1 MTFSDQFI
9 EILNAIT
16 SKIGIAVDWTSNNV
30 MTYVQDLI
38 PRLMRYE
45 IATSIAWIVFMILL
59 TTASFLILKS
69 SKRKTREGKYEDD
82 AAVFFS
88 SLMFCIFLTVTVFVV
103 VNQTMDIIAAYTL
116 PEQVILDKF
125 IKIKES
131 LGN

>member
-30 MTYVQDLI
+30 MTYVQDLV

-45 IATSIAWIVFMILL
+45 IFTSVAWIIFMTLL
-59 TTASFLILKS
+59 TTASFLLLNA
-69 SKRKTREGKYEDD
+69 SKRKTQKGEYTDD

-88 SLMFCIFLTVTVFVV
+88 SLMFWIFLVVTVFVV